1 MESKKRSILK
11 TMAFIIVVIGFMSVG
26 ETMTATAQ
34 DYINQTDSTKS
45 DKQKKIV
52 TWLEINKTDD
62 GPLISV
68 NSEDFWKIFGP
79 LLELSSNKTID
90 TFE

>member
-11 TMAFIIVVIGFMSVG
+11 TMAFIIAVIGFMSVG

-45 DKQKKIV
+45 DKQKIIV
-52 TWLEINKTDD
+52 TWSEINKTDD
-62 GPLISV
+62 GQLISV

-79 LLELSSNKTID
+79 LLELSNNKTID

>member
-1 MESKKRSILK
+1 
-11 TMAFIIVVIGFMSVG
+11 MAFIIAVIGFMSVG

-45 DKQKKIV
+45 DKQKIIV
-52 TWLEINKTDD
+52 TWSEINKTDD
-62 GPLISV
+62 GQLISV

-79 LLELSSNKTID
+79 LLELSRNNTID